1 MRRLSTPPGSAGRYS
16 RMGSSGN
23 HSLLEASM
31 TQPISSGK
39 PESGWEPTESRS
51 IKTTIKYIVDVLIAD
66 DGVGGADPRRGSG
79 LMGPKDRVEALG
91 GTIRL
96 VSPRGGGTSV
106 DAAMPVDNPR
116 AACASAR

>member
-1 MRRLSTPPGSAGRYS
+1 
-16 RMGSSGN
+16 MGSSGN

-66 DGVGGADPRRGSG
+66 DGVGAQTRAG
-79 LMGPKDRVEALG
+79 GPG
-91 GTIRL
+91 
-96 VSPRGGGTSV
+96 
-106 DAAMPVDNPR
+106 
-116 AACASAR
+116 